1 MFLVLYA
8 VCIALPGDLR
18 LPRGLRE
25 NPPMKSINH
34 DNWLQA
40 DANGPSP
47 YGDDRSW
54 REAIFHVRLE
64 GTVDRE
70 VARLFEAARGGLLY
84 GYFFQPLLAMGVE
97 QCYRVLESGARARC
111 AEAGLAVSCNDNQ
124 GRAHPL
130 SFGHNLRALMKEGLI
145 PDADLLL
152 WQQAREMREWVA
164 TPAHQ
169 SLLTLDHGVTALTRV
184 AELLGR
190 LYRGKRSP

>member
-1 MFLVLYA
+1 
-8 VCIALPGDLR
+8 
-18 LPRGLRE
+18 
-25 NPPMKSINH
+25 MKLINH

-40 DANGPSP
+40 DAGGANRF
-47 YGDDRSW
+47 GDDRQW

-130 SFGHNLRALMKEGLI
+130 SFGHNLRALMKQGLI
-145 PDADLLL
+145 PDEDLLL

-164 TPAHQ
+164 APAHQ

-190 LYRGKRSP
+190 LYRGEGGL